1 MSQADLHRDS
11 SVLRDGLSKA
21 VELDA
26 DVQRVCVELY
36 QQLAGGD
43 PVSLENLA
51 SALGLSVSEV
61 KQALGTSTLA
71 AVEYD
76 ERGRVVG
83 FGGLALNPTPYRFEL
98 GGRTLY
104 TWCALDTLFIPR
116 ILKKRARVLATCP
129 VSGRRI
135 RLTVG
140 PDRVEECKPHDAFV
154 SLVMPEASQLKGQL
168 RSSFCCHVHFL
179 ASQEAAD
186 NWLSQNH
193 GAFILPVKE
202 AFEVAQ
208 SMTDQRFKDTLP
220 VQTIGVGAGATEPLE
235 TEASGCGPSCASD
248 ISEEPSPGQRAGLW
262 AAGGSVGSAL
272 LASACCWVPLA
283 LLAFGASAAGISAAF
298 EKTRPLFLGLAAVLL
313 GTGFY
318 LNYFRKRTSA
328 ECSSCAA
335 PRPKLRRFNRA
346 TLWVST
352 VVVLAVALFPH
363 YVASLIARG
372 SPAVAAQTTAT
383 APTTTL
389 RIGGMTCDG
398 CAAFVQLAL
407 TKVPG
412 VQGASVSYPQGRAL
426 ITLDPDSPAS
436 NEFLISAVEKL
447 GYQASVAGLLSP
459 LDETTSSTEDSDD
472 EVH

>member
-1 MSQADLHRDS
+1 MNKADLHRDS
-11 SVLRDGLSKA
+11 SVLRDALSKA

-51 SALGLSVSEV
+51 SAFSLSATEV
-61 KQALGTSTLA
+61 KEVLGTSTLA

-83 FGGLALNPTPYRFEL
+83 FGGLTLNPTPYRFEL
-98 GGRTLY
+98 GGQRLY

-135 RLTVG
+135 RLTVA

-168 RSSFCCHVHFL
+168 RSSFCCHVHFF
-179 ASQEAAD
+179 ASEEAAD
-186 NWLSQNH
+186 NWLSQNQ

-220 VQTIGVGAGATEPLE
+220 VQTIGVGAGATEPVE
-235 TEASGCGPSCASD
+235 TEAGGCGPSCARGS
-248 ISEEPSPGQRAGLW
+248 SEERSPRQRAGLW

-298 EKTRPLFLGLAAVLL
+298 EKTRPLFLGVAAVLL

-318 LNYFRKRTSA
+318 LNYFRNRTSA
-328 ECSSCAA
+328 ACSTCAA

-383 APTTTL
+383 APTATL

-398 CAAFVQLAL
+398 CAAVVHSAL
-407 TKVPG
+407 MKVPG
-412 VQGASVSYPQGRAL
+412 VRGASVSYPQGRAL

-436 NEFLISAVEKL
+436 NEALVSAIEKV
-447 GYQASVAGLLSP
+447 GFQASIAASSSP
-459 LDETTSSTEDSDD
+459 SSEMAISTE
-472 EVH
+472 EK

>member
-26 DVQRVCVELY
+26 DVQRVCVALY

-43 PVSLENLA
+43 PVSLDNLA
-51 SALGLSVSEV
+51 SALGLFVSEV
-61 KQALGTSTLA
+61 KQALATSTLA

-76 ERGRVVG
+76 ERGRVDG
-83 FGGLALNPTPYRFEL
+83 FGGLTLNPTPYRFEL
-98 GGRTLY
+98 EGRRLY
-104 TWCALDTLFIPR
+104 AWCALDTLFIPR
-116 ILKKRARVLATCP
+116 ILKKRARVRATCP

-135 RLTVG
+135 RLTVA

-154 SLVMPEASQLKGQL
+154 SLVMAEASQLKGQL
-168 RSSFCCHVHFL
+168 RSSFCCHVHFF

-186 NWLSQNH
+186 TWLSQNQ

-220 VQTIGVGAGATEPLE
+220 VQRIGVGAGATEPVE
-235 TEASGCGPSCASD
+235 TEAGGCGPSCASD
-248 ISEEPSPGQRAGLW
+248 SSEERSPRQRAGLW

-272 LASACCWVPLA
+272 LASACCWLPLA

-318 LNYFRKRTSA
+318 LNYFRNRTA
-328 ECSSCAA
+328 ACSSCAA

-352 VVVLAVALFPH
+352 LLVIVVALFPS
-363 YVASLIARG
+363 YVGSLIGADI
-372 SPAVAAQTTAT
+372 PAVAAQAASG

-389 RIGGMTCDG
+389 NIGGMTCDG
-398 CAAFVQLAL
+398 CAAVVHSAL
-407 TKVPG
+407 MKVPG
-412 VQGASVSYPQGRAL
+412 VRGASISYPQGRAL
-426 ITLDPDSPAS
+426 ITLDPDTQPS
-436 NEFLISAVEKL
+436 NESLIVAVEKV
-447 GYQASVAGLLSP
+447 GFQASIAASASP
-459 LDETTSSTEDSDD
+459 SSEMVIPTEDK
-472 EVH
+472 